1 MDLASIS
8 FLGLI
13 GLGTVNVISF
23 FKADMDSR
31 LKFFLS
37 FVVVLAATFV
47 PAEFGNIILDKAK
60 LALEVALSAS
70 GLYKV
75 ATKAGGN

>member
-1 MDLASIS
+1 MDIASLT

-31 LKFFLS
+31 VKFAIS
-37 FVVVLAATFV
+37 FAVILAATFI
-47 PAEFGNIILDKAK
+47 PAELGSVILDKAK
-60 LALEVALSAS
+60 VALEIALSAS
-70 GLYKV
+70 GIYKI
-75 ATKAGGN
+75 AQKAGGE